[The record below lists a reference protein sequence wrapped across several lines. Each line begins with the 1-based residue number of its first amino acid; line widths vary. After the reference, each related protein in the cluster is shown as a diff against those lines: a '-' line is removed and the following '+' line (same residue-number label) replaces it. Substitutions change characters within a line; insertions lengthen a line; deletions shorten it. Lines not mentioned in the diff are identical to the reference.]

1 MVLISFSSLPANAQ
15 GSQNQSFLTQFQQI
29 YTSLQTYVSNYQK
42 EFTKSWGKLSAELT
56 QAIESSVGD
65 LGIPDP
71 LKAGKNIEKVIQKQ
85 EGALLILDPRIQA
98 DNAIKEWNQQY
109 TLFLIGN
116 AALLVI
122 LLLIEVV
129 NFARIGAISKSKAS
143 TLVELY
149 DGESIRVLP
158 LGSLERS
165 PQAITHFV
173 GQTMTGLLSWNALP
187 KATDDYNPDP
197 TKQLKLDP
205 GVSTSKAKITTSAWA
220 SGFALS
226 EDFRAPFLEEIGNLT
241 PPDVFNGSTQSM

>member
-1 MVLISFSSLPANAQ
+1 MKLLER
-15 GSQNQSFLTQFQQI
+15 
-29 YTSLQTYVSNYQK
+29 K
-42 EFTKSWGKLSAELT
+42 ELNFTP
-56 QAIESSVGD
+56 I
-65 LGIPDP
+65 
-71 LKAGKNIEKVIQKQ
+71 
-85 EGALLILDPRIQA
+85 
-98 DNAIKEWNQQY
+98 
-109 TLFLIGN
+109 FLIGN

-129 NFARIGAISKSKAS
+129 NFARLGTISKTKAS

-165 PQAITHFV
+165 PQAITRFV

-241 PPDVFNGSTQSM
+241 PPDVFNGSTQSILKVSLLSQPTRIKDGQWKVDMVAEIVVFQGSNLVGKPISFNKTIFVRAIDTAILTRFASDAQETASRVRKAGLEIYKIQDLDL

>member
-1 MVLISFSSLPANAQ
+1 MKLLER
-15 GSQNQSFLTQFQQI
+15 
-29 YTSLQTYVSNYQK
+29 K
-42 EFTKSWGKLSAELT
+42 ELNFTP
-56 QAIESSVGD
+56 I
-65 LGIPDP
+65 
-71 LKAGKNIEKVIQKQ
+71 
-85 EGALLILDPRIQA
+85 
-98 DNAIKEWNQQY
+98 
-109 TLFLIGN
+109 FLIGN

-129 NFARIGAISKSKAS
+129 NFARIGTISQSKAS
-143 TLVELY
+143 TLVELS

-158 LGSLERS
+158 IGSGERS
-165 PQAITHFV
+165 EQAITHFV

-205 GVSTSKAKITTSAWA
+205 GVSTSKAKITTSTWA

-241 PPDVFNGSTQSM
+241 PPDVFNGSTQSILKVSLLSQPTPIKDGQWKVDMVAEIVVFQGSNLVGKPISFNKTVFVRAIDTAAIPRFSSDVQETATRERKAGLEIFKIQDLDL